1 LRKSKEK
8 VFKFG
13 VNPCSLCEKID
24 LTVGEQSWG
33 GIRWCQECLKQSLGW
48 FQLKEDAR
56 VKITLLFDKL
66 RQHETIKQQLKDA
79 EKMSPEDL
87 KHLSIGE
94 ARFRCMDSLKY
105 GG

>member
-1 LRKSKEK
+1 MRKPKEIK
-8 VFKFG
+8 FKFG

-48 FQLKEDAR
+48 FQLGEEQKN
-56 VKITLLFDKL
+56 KITQLFDKL
-66 RQHETIKQQLKDA
+66 RQNEQVKQALKDA

-87 KHLSIGE
+87 KNLSIGE
-94 ARFRCMDSLKY
+94 AKFRCMDSLKY

>member
-1 LRKSKEK
+1 MRKSKETK
-8 VFKFG
+8 FKFG

-48 FQLKEDAR
+48 WRLGEEQKN
-56 VKITLLFDKL
+56 KITQLFNKL
-66 RQHETIKQQLKDA
+66 KQNEQVKQGLKDA

-87 KHLSIGE
+87 KSLSIGE
-94 ARFRCMDSLKY
+94 AKFRCMDSLKY